1 MSIKGAHN
9 THCLVVENEE
19 DLKDIYI
26 YIYHHLKRLKVFL
39 ELIFE

>member
-26 YIYHHLKRLKVFL
+26 YISSS
-39 ELIFE
+39 FEAIEGVS

>member
-26 YIYHHLKRLKVFL
+26 YISS
-39 ELIFE
+39 FEAIEGVS